1 MKRRNLL
8 ALALAALVAG
18 CGEHQGTP
26 TESST
31 PDFASQSSGATIG
44 INVVLKGPA
53 TAAQLGQLGTYGK
66 VLDQIVA
73 LNAVHMSGKASDLA
87 AIQALPFVSGAAPD
101 VEREGRPVT
110 PVAVSDFAAG
120 LSTWDLD
127 ALNVTSAPLTTTRT
141 VAQDGSGV
149 YVAILDTG
157 LLPTWRQFFPVG
169 QIAAQYATSFGGG
182 GNDRGNVSDQPNK
195 WEQDV
200 NAHGTHVTSSVL
212 GYQFFTNR
220 INGVAP
226 KATIIPVKVLN
237 QNGRGWSSVIAHG
250 IVYIAD
256 LKTTLNAPVV
266 INLSLGGPVGAPD
279 RERGDRLRDRQGGHR
294 RRRGRQLR

>member
-1 MKRRNLL
+1 LP
-8 ALALAALVAG
+8 AA
-18 CGEHQGTP
+18 
-26 TESST
+26 
-31 PDFASQSSGATIG
+31 ASIKAPQSSGATIG